1 MKLLL
6 FTLVLI
12 FALACDAA
20 PKKHGRKHKKSV
32 AEIPVFV
39 EPQIPIFLRTPTLP
53 GCLIDGVF
61 YKQGI

>member
-1 MKLLL
+1 M
-6 FTLVLI
+6 LI

-20 PKKHGRKHKKSV
+20 PKKRGRKHKKSV